1 MAIETELA
9 MQAARLLRGVRNGV
23 DGHLSEV
30 DSDLRQMRC
39 LLAEA
44 IGKLT
49 ESFSAVHDAIGRQQA
64 LLGAAAERGALAPAE
79 SAALAVESERIAG
92 RMRDAITGLQFEDMT
107 EQLIGR
113 AAKRI
118 AGLKAMLAVLDA
130 AELEN
135 AAAQGDAPA
144 ALADINQRLERH
156 AAELEK
162 TLWKAVCQ
170 THMESGDV
178 ELF

>member
-1 MAIETELA
+1 MAGETELA
-9 MQAARLLRGVRNGV
+9 AQAARLLQGVRGGV
-23 DGHLSEV
+23 DAHLSEI

-64 LLGAAAERGALAPAE
+64 LLDAAAARGALAPAE
-79 SAALAVESERIAG
+79 SAALGAESERIAG

-113 AAKRI
+113 AARRV
-118 AGLKAMLAVLDA
+118 AGLKAMLAMLDA
-130 AELEN
+130 AALEKAV
-135 AAAQGDAPA
+135 AAGDAPA
-144 ALADINQRLERH
+144 TLADINRRLEQQT
-156 AAELEK
+156 AELEK